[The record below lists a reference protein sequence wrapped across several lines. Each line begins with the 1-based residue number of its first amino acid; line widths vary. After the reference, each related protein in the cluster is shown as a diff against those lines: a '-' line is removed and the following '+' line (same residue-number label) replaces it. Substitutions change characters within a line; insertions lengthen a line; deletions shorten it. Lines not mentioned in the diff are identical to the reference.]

1 MKNALIGHTGFI
13 GSNLKNDIKNCEY
26 YNSKNIEKIEN
37 KTFDKIYCTAND
49 SRIWY
54 VNKNPDKDLKNIQ
67 SLLIRLQKV
76 KCNFFILI
84 SSIEIYKNNR
94 NKSINEY
101 VKNRLSKKLNYG
113 NNRLYFENEIKKL
126 FINHLIVRLPIVY
139 GKNFKKNIIYDII
152 NNKNL
157 HSINQLDVLQFYPV
171 NYLFKDI
178 ELLIQNKI
186 NVANL
191 ASEPLKAFEITN
203 KFNITKNLTK
213 IKRNYNMQSIH
224 SNIFKKNKYRFSK
237 IFILN
242 NIINFIKKR
251 K

>member
-1 MKNALIGHTGFI
+1 MRNALIGYSGFI

-26 YNSKNIEKIEN
+26 YNSKNIEKIKN
-37 KTFDKIYCTAND
+37 KTFNKIYCTAND

-54 VNKNPDKDLKNIQ
+54 VNKNPKKDLKNIQ
-67 SLLIRLQKV
+67 LLLSKLQKV

-84 SSIEIYKNNR
+84 SSIEIYKNNK
-94 NKSINEY
+94 NKSINEL
-101 VKNRLSKKLNYG
+101 VKNRLSKISNYG

-126 FINHLIVRLPIVY
+126 FVNHLIVRLPIVY

-152 NNKNL
+152 NNKDV
-157 HSINQLDVLQFYPV
+157 HSINQQDVLQFYPV

-178 ELLIQNKI
+178 KLLIQNNI
-186 NVANL
+186 SVANL
-191 ASEPLKAFEITN
+191 ASEPLQASEITN
-203 KFNITKNLTK
+203 KFKIIKNLTK
-213 IKRNYNMQSIH
+213 KKRNYNMQSIH
-224 SNIFKKNKYRFSK
+224 SDIFKENKYRFSK

-242 NIINFIKKR
+242 NIIKFIKKR